1 MWALFDWTHHGMLLG
16 TARTFQTEYNKPIT
30 RAREKCATYGKWI
43 QLLST
48 MGQST
53 CASSV
58 RSTFLCQAALPVK
71 AETCC
76 CFILLIYS
84 IVLNFTFV

>member
-1 MWALFDWTHHGMLLG
+1 MWAFFDWTHHGMLLG

-43 QLLST
+43 QLLLPI

-53 CASSV
+53 TTCTSSV
-58 RSTFLCQAALPVK
+58 VPAFLCQAAP
-71 AETCC
+71 E
-76 CFILLIYS
+76 
-84 IVLNFTFV
+84 